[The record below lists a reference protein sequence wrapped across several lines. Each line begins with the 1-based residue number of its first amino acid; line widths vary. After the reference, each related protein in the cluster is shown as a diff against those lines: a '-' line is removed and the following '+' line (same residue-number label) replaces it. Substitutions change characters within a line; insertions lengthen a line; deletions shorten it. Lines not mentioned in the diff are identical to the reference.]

1 MIGKTVGHYIITE
14 KIGSG
19 GMGDVY
25 LARDSN
31 LKRNVAVKVLPEAFA
46 SDSERIARF
55 QREAEVLALPITVLM
70 NWKAKP

>member
-55 QREAEVLALPITVLM
+55 QREAEVLASLNHPHVVQ
-70 NWKAKP
+70 